1 MSYLIHGY
9 PLWQWLAIDALFM
22 LAGAAMAAYPVWR
35 LAERAYRP
43 AGRHAYHAPEPDPD
57 PPPQPGH
64 DDTVAIYA
72 DITGPIPR
80 VRAHACWAETCPN
93 WPGEGCMRGVMDCP
107 QEDPERPLDD
117 ENDEDDPDWV
127 SRLPAEEPIEW
138 APREDPYLTR
148 LTAETEADVLRAM
161 IRLDEDAS
169 AFMAA
174 RAVEFEAT
182 RSMLALAGPR

>member
-9 PLWQWLAIDALFM
+9 PLWQWLAIAALFM
-22 LAGAAMAAYPVWR
+22 LAGALVTAYPVWR

-43 AGRHAYHAPEPDPD
+43 AGRHAYHAPEPDP
-57 PPPQPGH
+57 PPQPGH
-64 DDTVAIYA
+64 DDTVTIYA

-80 VRAHACWAETCPN
+80 I
-93 WPGEGCMRGVMDCP
+93 
-107 QEDPERPLDD
+107 
-117 ENDEDDPDWV
+117 EDDADEDWV

-138 APREDPYLTR
+138 GRHTDPYLTR

-182 RSMLALAGPR
+182 RSMLALAGAR